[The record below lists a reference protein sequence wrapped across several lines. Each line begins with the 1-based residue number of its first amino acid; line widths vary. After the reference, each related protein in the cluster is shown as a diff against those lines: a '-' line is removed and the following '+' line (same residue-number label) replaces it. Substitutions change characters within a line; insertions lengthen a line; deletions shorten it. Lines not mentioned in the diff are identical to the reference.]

1 MYTITYDPDVKN
13 HIDALESSRRVAVYK
28 AAQLLTEDP
37 YHPMSVAFGDDDK
50 LRVIDLTPYIRVRYV
65 IRDDEVFVFVYH
77 FTDFRPPVI
86 GHE

>member
-13 HIDALESSRRVAVYK
+13 HIDTLEPPRRAAVYK
-28 AAQLLTEDP
+28 AAQVLAEDP
-37 YHPMSVAFGDDDK
+37 YHPMSVAFGDDEK